1 MMSVFY
7 RCHNQLN
14 FGLCYKEMYTLYV
27 YVRLH
32 TFCNRFFPFPFLRP
46 SKRPLR
52 LIIVWH
58 FPKKCGN
65 AAMLQSGKNT
75 EVMNTYILSHHA
87 IWLASPCLTIS
98 KYTSIVAFKCCLNYI
113 ISQILKHLK
122 ISRTGSWF
130 SPSDFG
136 RVKMLNLF
144 LVIII
149 CSR

>member
-1 MMSVFY
+1 
-7 RCHNQLN
+7 
-14 FGLCYKEMYTLYV
+14 MYTVYV
-27 YVRLH
+27 YVLVYI
-32 TFCNRFFPFPFLRP
+32 RFEIGFVPFFV
-46 SKRPLR
+46 PLGLLG

-65 AAMLQSGKNT
+65 AAVPRPGKNN

-122 ISRTGSWF
+122 ISRTGLSF
-130 SPSDFG
+130 SLSDFG
-136 RVKMLNLF
+136 LVKMLNLF
-144 LVIII
+144 LLTINFALISIRMVKGLWDLMNLNF
-149 CSR
+149 SN

>member
-1 MMSVFY
+1 MAYVIRKCIHCM
-7 RCHNQLN
+7 C
-14 FGLCYKEMYTLYV
+14 MYV
-27 YVRLH
+27 YIRFVIG
-32 TFCNRFFPFPFLRP
+32 FFPSLFCTLPRDPF
-46 SKRPLR
+46 KR

-65 AAMLQSGKNT
+65 AEMLRSGKNT

-136 RVKMLNLF
+136 LVKMSTLF
-144 LVIII
+144 LLII
-149 CSR
+149 CSH